1 MGTARVGLVVAACL
15 ALPAWGAGQDL
26 VMNGEFNGNI
36 EHWKIVRGVGDE
48 VWDPLDSQGNPASGS
63 LHLTNT
69 GTQADA
75 ATVSGQCIVL
85 TPTDT
90 YEFGTHVFFP
100 PQATGGVAGVVVGW
114 FGNPC
119 CVGTPLAAA
128 ASPPVS
134 STTTNTWV
142 ETFIDSQ
149 AAPPGTV
156 AVGVGVG
163 LLKVAGASPAS
174 AAAALAGAHVQW
186 ATSGECPESG
196 EPAASS
202 KAGTGASLEAL
213 FDRVVF
219 GHTGTTPVEL
229 RSFSVE

>member
-15 ALPAWGAGQDL
+15 ALPPLGAAEDL

-36 EHWKIVRGVGDE
+36 EHWKIVRGVGTE
-48 VWDPLDSQGNPASGS
+48 VWDPVDSQGNPKSGS

-69 GTQADA
+69 GPEADA
-75 ATVSGQCIVL
+75 ATVSGQCIIL

-90 YEFGTHVFFP
+90 YEFGAHVFFP
-100 PQATGGVAGVVVGW
+100 PQSVEGFASVVVGW

-119 CVGTPLAAA
+119 CANTPLAAV

-149 AAPPGTV
+149 AAPPGAV

-163 LLKVAGASPAS
+163 LLKAPAMSSAS
-174 AAAALAGAHVQW
+174 AAAALSGRSVQW
-186 ATSGECPESG
+186 AKSAECPESG
-196 EPAASS
+196 GAPPS
-202 KAGTGASLEAL
+202 KAGTGASFEAL
-213 FDRVVF
+213 FDSVVF